1 MKIRS
6 SLHIFFTTS
15 FLLLVLIGESA
26 YSAPVCKDSYQLIKG
41 QWIGTPYCGDKWL
54 SEISGVPFRDIRN
67 DPSERQSVCQMYS
80 GDVKVQSI
88 CGIDAIRPRPS
99 F

>member
-1 MKIRS
+1 MKNRS
-6 SLHIFFTTS
+6 SLLIAFAIAI
-15 FLLLVLIGESA
+15 LLSA
-26 YSAPVCKDSYQLIKG
+26 LGVQSVIAAPVCKDSYQLIKG

-54 SEISGVPFRDIRN
+54 SEISGVPFRVIRN

-88 CGIDAIRPRPS
+88 CGIDATRPRPS